1 MSVLTLARHTKK
13 KFLINSGGYVK
24 RTRHVLRLNYALNQA
39 LKPSL
44 VIIANCAPQKLYFHS
59 INNYVHVTL

>member
-1 MSVLTLARHTKK
+1 MSVLTLARRTRE
-13 KFLINSGGYVK
+13 FLIKSGGYVK
-24 RTRHVLRLNYALNQA
+24 RTRHILRLNYALNRA

-44 VIIANCAPQKLYFHS
+44 VIITNCTPQKLYFHS